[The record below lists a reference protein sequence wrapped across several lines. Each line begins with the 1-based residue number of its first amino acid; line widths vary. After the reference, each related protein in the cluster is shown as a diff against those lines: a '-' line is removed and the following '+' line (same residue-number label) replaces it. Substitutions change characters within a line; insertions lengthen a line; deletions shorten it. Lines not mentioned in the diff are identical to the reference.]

1 MTVPPLHL
9 HRGQPVGGP
18 RTRRVVFGV
27 LAVLFVAVVGI
38 PWLAGFATDWLWFRE
53 VHFESVFLTSLA
65 ARALLFV
72 GLGAFAFA
80 FLYANLRWARPRPT
94 DVLTSFVH
102 HEGDRTSVDFSSL
115 VPRVI

>member
-9 HRGQPVGGP
+9 HRGQPVGSP
-18 RTRRVVFGV
+18 QTRRIVVGV
-27 LAVLFVAVVGI
+27 LAVFFVALVGV

-72 GLGAFAFA
+72 GLGVFAFA
-80 FLYANLRWARPRPT
+80 FLYTNLRLARPRAT
-94 DVLTSFVH
+94 DVLTSFVNQ
-102 HEGDRTSVDFSSL
+102 R
-115 VPRVI
+115 